1 MKHPFLILALLCVAC
16 GQKTS
21 LQQFKFLPENIRV
34 ETIGNRVAEQFLSSN
49 PLDYGPEGYSAPYT
63 YGGGGSMNYSVVS
76 LWVNSLEFARNTGN
90 KELEQRLI
98 DFFEPF
104 FGEKKALC
112 NRDNHVD
119 FSIFGAIPLEIYL
132 LNGDERA
139 LKMGLRY
146 ADHQWENPEGE
157 SGARMGG
164 NGNFPLEEQRAFLEN
179 GYSPQ
184 TRLWIDDMY
193 MITALQTQAFRAT
206 GDSKYIDRTAREMK
220 MYIDTLQ
227 RDNGLFYHAPSA
239 PYFWGRGNGW
249 MAAALPLILTYLPTD
264 SPYRPVLMDAY
275 QKMMATLLS
284 YQHQSGLWGQVVDDA
299 EFWEESSCSAMF
311 AYAFVEGVRQGWL
324 DKQTFGHAALKSWV
338 SLCGKLDGFANI
350 SDVCIGTNWK
360 DSREWYMDRPRANGD
375 PHGQAAL
382 MWMCNALTK

>member
-1 MKHPFLILALLCVAC
+1 
-16 GQKTS
+16 
-21 LQQFKFLPENIRV
+21 
-34 ETIGNRVAEQFLSSN
+34 
-49 PLDYGPEGYSAPYT
+49 
-63 YGGGGSMNYSVVS
+63 MNYSVVS

-132 LNGDERA
+132 LNGDKRA
-139 LKMGLRY
+139 LQMGLRY

-157 SGARMGG
+157 PGARVGG
-164 NGNFPLEEQRAFLEN
+164 NGNFPLEEQRVFLEN

-193 MITALQTQAFRAT
+193 MITALQTQAYRAT

-239 PYFWGRGNGW
+239 PYCWGRGNGW

-284 YQHQSGLWGQVVDDA
+284 YQHPSGLWGQVVDDA

-311 AYAFVEGVRQGWL
+311 AYAFIEGVRQGWL
-324 DKQTFGHAALKSWV
+324 DKKTYGHAAVKAWV
-338 SLCGKLDGFANI
+338 SLCGKLDSFANI